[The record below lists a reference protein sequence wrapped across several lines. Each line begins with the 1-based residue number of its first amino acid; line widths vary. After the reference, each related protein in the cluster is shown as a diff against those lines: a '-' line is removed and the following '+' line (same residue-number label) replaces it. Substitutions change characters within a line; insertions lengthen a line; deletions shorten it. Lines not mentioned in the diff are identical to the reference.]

1 MPVCSYGNL
10 EIFDVD
16 STTNLNG
23 SVKCSEYAEYFESS
37 GSRVF
42 LRFTS
47 DGSRQYSGF
56 SAMYGESGISSLGL
70 LPDLCLLCCI
80 PSSAGSNISDKL
92 TTVPSFK
99 LQNEG
104 KHETH

>member
-10 EIFDVD
+10 EIYDVD
-16 STTNLNG
+16 STTNLTG
-23 SVKCSEYAEYFESS
+23 RVKCSENAEYFESS

-56 SAMYGESGISSLGL
+56 SAMYGESGMLSLDL
-70 LPDLCLLCCI
+70 LPEPLVSLLCTFFNW
-80 PSSAGSNISDKL
+80 P
-92 TTVPSFK
+92 
-99 LQNEG
+99 
-104 KHETH
+104 